1 MRLKVQSR
9 LLRYFFPIGARI
21 TVRWYKAT
29 KHEEMTWQATVEAA
43 PDKANAVLLRLAD
56 GKTQRL
62 PPTEKSVF
70 IDSIVRD
77 CV

>member
-1 MRLKVQSR
+1 MRLKVQRR
-9 LLRYFFPIGARI
+9 LLRYFFPIGARV
-21 TVRWYKAT
+21 TVRWHKAT
-29 KHEEMTWQATVEAA
+29 KHEEMTWQGTVEAV
-43 PDKANAVLLRLAD
+43 PDQANAVLLRLAD

-62 PPTEKSVF
+62 PPTVKAVF